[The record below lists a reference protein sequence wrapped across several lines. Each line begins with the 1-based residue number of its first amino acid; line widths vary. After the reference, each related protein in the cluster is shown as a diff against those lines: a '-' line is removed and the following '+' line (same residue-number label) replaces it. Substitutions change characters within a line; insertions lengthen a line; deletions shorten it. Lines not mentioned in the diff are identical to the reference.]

1 MLRSDDVEYLCWS
14 LLNANECFDTETINS
29 EQGARSEDC
38 EDALETI
45 VFLKNRS
52 LGLF

>member
-14 LLNANECFDTETINS
+14 LLNANECFDTDTINS
-29 EQGARSEDC
+29 EQEARSEDC

-52 LGLF
+52 LDLF